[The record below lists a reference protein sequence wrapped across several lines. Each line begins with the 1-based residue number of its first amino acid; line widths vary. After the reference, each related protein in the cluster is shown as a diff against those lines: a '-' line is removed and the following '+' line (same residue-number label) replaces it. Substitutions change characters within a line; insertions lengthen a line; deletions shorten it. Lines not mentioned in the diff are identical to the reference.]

1 MPSADAAPE
10 PVTRLLRT
18 CCQTLDD
25 KKAVDLRVL
34 DVRGKSNLTDYLVIA
49 SGTSDPHLR
58 ALGGALQRQL
68 KDDGVPIV
76 GAENDLKS
84 GWVVVDA
91 FDVMIHIFTPQMRE
105 LYRLE
110 QLWKDADQVDISSWI
125 AAPEKA

>member
-1 MPSADAAPE
+1 MSSVNASSE
-10 PVTRLLRT
+10 SVTRLLQT

-25 KKAVDLRVL
+25 KKAVDLKVL
-34 DVRGKSNLTDYLVIA
+34 DVRGKSSLTDFLVIA

-58 ALGGALQRQL
+58 ALGNALQRQL

-76 GAENDLKS
+76 GTEDDLKS

-91 FDVMIHIFTPQMRE
+91 FEVMVHLFTPQMRD

-110 QLWKDADQVDISSWI
+110 LLWKDADSVDVSNWIS
-125 AAPEKA
+125 APEKA